1 METLKNGFHYPVT
14 VILTSDEQ
22 FGYAREPII
31 QRMPDGSIVCLT
43 LTGGPTE
50 PHKTNVVGVVRSE
63 DDGKSWSRHTT
74 LFQHSE
80 RACWAP
86 EMYVEG
92 DVVCA
97 LVHTYNSEC
106 RYRELIVYQSFSYDS
121 GKTWTEPKSLPSGIT
136 NYCFRKRCVL
146 KNGNWIFPVYWQECN
161 AAWDWVKEPVED
173 SLSMKWPK
181 RAGAVISTDQG
192 KTYSLHGYLKAEFP
206 LWENNIVE
214 LENGDLIMLMRAER
228 SGFLY
233 K

>member
-92 DVVCA
+92 YKA
-97 LVHTYNSEC
+97 SLVKDTS
-106 RYRELIVYQSFSYDS
+106 RKGLWTVSFTLREF
-121 GKTWTEPKSLPSGIT
+121 
-136 NYCFRKRCVL
+136 
-146 KNGNWIFPVYWQECN
+146 
-161 AAWDWVKEPVED
+161 
-173 SLSMKWPK
+173 
-181 RAGAVISTDQG
+181 
-192 KTYSLHGYLKAEFP
+192 
-206 LWENNIVE
+206 
-214 LENGDLIMLMRAER
+214 
-228 SGFLY
+228 
-233 K
+233 

>member
-1 METLKNGFHYPVT
+1 MNGNAEKW
-14 VILTSDEQ
+14 ISLTSDEQ

-92 DVVCA
+92 DVVCV

-106 RYRELIVYQSFSYDS
+106 RYRELIVFRCI
-121 GKTWTEPKSLPSGIT
+121 GRNAMRPGIGLKSRWKIL
-136 NYCFRKRCVL
+136 CL
-146 KNGNWIFPVYWQECN
+146 
-161 AAWDWVKEPVED
+161 
-173 SLSMKWPK
+173 
-181 RAGAVISTDQG
+181 
-192 KTYSLHGYLKAEFP
+192 
-206 LWENNIVE
+206 
-214 LENGDLIMLMRAER
+214 
-228 SGFLY
+228 
-233 K
+233 

>member
-1 METLKNGFHYPVT
+1 MNGNA
-14 VILTSDEQ
+14 EKW
-22 FGYAREPII
+22 I

-97 LVHTYNSEC
+97 LVHTYNSGQSQ
-106 RYRELIVYQSFSYDS
+106 RAFRLELLIIVS
-121 GKTWTEPKSLPSGIT
+121 E
-136 NYCFRKRCVL
+136 
-146 KNGNWIFPVYWQECN
+146 N
-161 AAWDWVKEPVED
+161 AV
-173 SLSMKWPK
+173 
-181 RAGAVISTDQG
+181 
-192 KTYSLHGYLKAEFP
+192 F
-206 LWENNIVE
+206 
-214 LENGDLIMLMRAER
+214 
-228 SGFLY
+228 
-233 K
+233 

>member
-86 EMYVEG
+86 RCMWKVMLYVCWYIPIILNAG
-92 DVVCA
+92 
-97 LVHTYNSEC
+97 
-106 RYRELIVYQSFSYDS
+106 
-121 GKTWTEPKSLPSGIT
+121 TES
-136 NYCFRKRCVL
+136 
-146 KNGNWIFPVYWQECN
+146 
-161 AAWDWVKEPVED
+161 
-173 SLSMKWPK
+173 
-181 RAGAVISTDQG
+181 
-192 KTYSLHGYLKAEFP
+192 
-206 LWENNIVE
+206 
-214 LENGDLIMLMRAER
+214 
-228 SGFLY
+228 
-233 K
+233 

>member
-92 DVVCA
+92 DVVCV

-146 KNGNWIFPVYWQECN
+146 KNGNWIFPVG
-161 AAWDWVKEPVED
+161 
-173 SLSMKWPK
+173 L
-181 RAGAVISTDQG
+181 G
-192 KTYSLHGYLKAEFP
+192 
-206 LWENNIVE
+206 
-214 LENGDLIMLMRAER
+214 
-228 SGFLY
+228 
-233 K
+233 